1 MRARY
6 FEYFINYTF
15 YDEKD
20 KSDFE
25 GSATITINKKM
36 NGKMIFVIANDIAE
50 RNNVKDVIIRNYQ
63 LLREKRGRKI

>member
-1 MRARY
+1 MKPRY

-20 KSDFE
+20 KSEYE
-25 GSATITINKKM
+25 GSATITITKKM
-36 NGKMIFVIANDIAE
+36 NRNMIFLIANDIQE

>member
-20 KSDFE
+20 RSE
-25 GSATITINKKM
+25 YESSATITIAKKM
-36 NGKMIFVIANDIAE
+36 NRNMIFAIANDIEE
-50 RNNVKDVIIRNYQ
+50 RNNVKDVIIRNCQ

>member
-20 KSDFE
+20 RSE
-25 GSATITINKKM
+25 YESSAIVTIAKKM
-36 NGKMIFVIANDIAE
+36 NRNMIFAIANDIE
-50 RNNVKDVIIRNYQ
+50 GKNKVNDVIIRNYQ